1 MIFQANDNQKMAK
14 VDIFIVDR
22 IDFKLKMVKRGRGNH
37 YIMIKRPIFLRI
49 YNTFE
54 NKNKKEY
61 ITI

>member
-14 VDIFIVDR
+14 VDILIVDR

>member
-1 MIFQANDNQKMAK
+1 MAK